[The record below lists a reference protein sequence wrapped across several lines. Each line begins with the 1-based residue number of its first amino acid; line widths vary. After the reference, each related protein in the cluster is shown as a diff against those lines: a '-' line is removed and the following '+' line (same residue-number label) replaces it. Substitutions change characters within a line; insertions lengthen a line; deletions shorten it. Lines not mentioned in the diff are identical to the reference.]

1 MKKKLIEMLNQ
12 YKNRAIKRKEAFNL
26 LPRPLDKEEVE
37 VLLQGLKL
45 DNLDQE
51 SFTIFNE
58 EKLDHLLIRLLRN
71 EVRRGTFPSSY
82 VKAEG
87 LAALVRG
94 DVESNYLSAEE
105 VLVMLKEMKGGAA
118 SVELVKLLVEGYFTE
133 KIIKILKDTVLVNK
147 EEFDKLSELIE
158 GDSNNK
164 DSIKNLIKY
173 WAVKGFAKN
182 WQVEDIYNGISI
194 KVGDNITT
202 GHLSPS
208 KNADSRTDQPR
219 HALYIMDGREDEADF
234 LDRLTNLKKT
244 GEDIF
249 FVAGEALGEGSSR
262 KSATYTMLQVLG
274 SPVNGEPEKKQ
285 GGVVLAKSMAPI
297 FKNSLIA
304 SGILPVLCNTDKI
317 NETDK
322 IQVDLKNKKVIINQD
337 KELDMKLPIKYQMDK
352 IAAGGM
358 NYFDA
363 GNELQRWAA
372 AYCDRNNIE
381 YNNIDYRNENMR
393 RGKNMSRD
401 KASVDAQSGK
411 TAVPQTL
418 AQKIVA
424 LNRIDGKDTILPG
437 ETAEVRIRGVYSQDT
452 TGPMTIEEY
461 QAMSGGQFGA
471 EFVVQSL
478 CHTGECPSSEDR
490 EKHSYMDEFITERG
504 GVCLKPGEGIIHTIG
519 NRFVLPTDVI
529 VGGDSHTRTPRGL
542 SFPAA
547 SDIVAG
553 AMKYGKQALTMDES
567 VRVVFKGK
575 PNKGIT
581 ARDLVSTLVVYAD
594 KTVGKAVYN
603 GRIIEMEGLEFLD
616 SDERYILT
624 NAVAER
630 SASAGTI
637 PSDEKTIEAIKKNL
651 EYLKSRSDAETV
663 PSVRD
668 TINTIEEYLAN
679 PVLLSADQD
688 ADYAATI
695 EIPLEEV
702 SEPLV
707 AKPHHP
713 DNVAYL
719 SEVAGT
725 ELDEVFIG
733 SCVGGDIE
741 SIRAA
746 ARILEGHQIIH
757 RINLVVSPASLD
769 IYTELAQDG
778 SLAKLTAAG
787 ATVIMPGCGLC
798 MGNKRRIGPGSTALT
813 TTTRNYQSRIGPAD
827 SQTYLGSAHVA
838 ACAAILGRFPT
849 VEEYFEMY
857 K

>member
-1 MKKKLIEMLNQ
+1 
-12 YKNRAIKRKEAFNL
+12 
-26 LPRPLDKEEVE
+26 
-37 VLLQGLKL
+37 
-45 DNLDQE
+45 
-51 SFTIFNE
+51 
-58 EKLDHLLIRLLRN
+58 
-71 EVRRGTFPSSY
+71 
-82 VKAEG
+82 
-87 LAALVRG
+87 
-94 DVESNYLSAEE
+94 
-105 VLVMLKEMKGGAA
+105 
-118 SVELVKLLVEGYFTE
+118 
-133 KIIKILKDTVLVNK
+133 
-147 EEFDKLSELIE
+147 
-158 GDSNNK
+158 
-164 DSIKNLIKY
+164 
-173 WAVKGFAKN
+173 
-182 WQVEDIYNGISI
+182 
-194 KVGDNITT
+194 
-202 GHLSPS
+202 
-208 KNADSRTDQPR
+208 
-219 HALYIMDGREDEADF
+219 MDGREDEADF
-234 LDRLTNLKKT
+234 LDRLVNLKES

-274 SPVNGEPEKKQ
+274 SPVDGEPEKKE

-304 SGILPVLCNTDKI
+304 SGILPVLCNTNQI

-322 IQVDLKNKKVIINQD
+322 VQVDLKNKKVIVNQD
-337 KELDMKLPIKYQMDK
+337 KELDMKLPIDYQMNK

-372 AYCDRNNIE
+372 AYCDNNDID
-381 YNNIDYRNENMR
+381 YNNKVDNKES
-393 RGKNMSRD
+393 MSIEE
-401 KASVDAQSGK
+401 ASVDAQLEK
-411 TAVPQTL
+411 TTVPQTL

-424 LNRIDGKDTILPG
+424 LNRIDGKDAILPG

-581 ARDLVSTLVVYAD
+581 ARDLVSTLVVYAE

-630 SASAGTI
+630 SASAGII
-637 PSDEKTIEAIKKNL
+637 PSDEKTIGAIKKNL
-651 EYLKSRSDAETV
+651 EYLKSRSDVETV

-668 TINTIEEYLAN
+668 TINTIEEYLTN
-679 PVLLSADQD
+679 PVLISADQG

-702 SEPLV
+702 NEPLV

-778 SLAKLTAAG
+778 SLAILTAAG

-827 SQTYLGSAHVA
+827 SKTYLGSAHVA

-849 VEEYFEMY
+849 VEEYFEMCQRPHPNRRFG
-857 K
+857 